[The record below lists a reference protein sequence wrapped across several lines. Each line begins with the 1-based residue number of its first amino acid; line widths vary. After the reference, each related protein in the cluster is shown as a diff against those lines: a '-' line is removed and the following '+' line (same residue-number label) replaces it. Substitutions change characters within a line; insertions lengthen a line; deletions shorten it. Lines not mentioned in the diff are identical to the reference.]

1 MDPLDSKGFGER
13 GVARAG
19 GNVEKAFCVAQVE
32 RLDEQLRDDQDPGA
46 DHVVVAARLRRLLA
60 LFDRCRCA
68 PLARLMACGR

>member
-1 MDPLDSKGFGER
+1 MDPFDSKGFGER

-19 GNVEKAFCVAQVE
+19 GNAEKAFGGAHVE

-60 LFDRCRCA
+60 LFDRCPCA
-68 PLARLMACGR
+68 PLARLMAYGQ